1 MSDTTTTASAAAP
14 RRSAAQWTIVAVLV
28 ILGIL
33 ALIAAILFITGTANS
48 IHFLS
53 GSVHHGHHGIRLTVS
68 LVAAVLLLGAAG
80 YFMKTTSKSL
90 VRDSGRR
97 PASAAVP
104 PVNFSTALAVD
115 VPCGRAHISITRPEL
130 TAKPLAQ
137 PRENGDDA
145 CAFRMAT
152 AVGG

>member
-1 MSDTTTTASAAAP
+1 MSDTTSTASAAAP

-68 LVAAVLLLGAAG
+68 LVAAVLLFGAAG
-80 YFMKTTSKSL
+80 YFMKTTSKS
-90 VRDSGRR
+90 
-97 PASAAVP
+97 
-104 PVNFSTALAVD
+104 
-115 VPCGRAHISITRPEL
+115 
-130 TAKPLAQ
+130 
-137 PRENGDDA
+137 
-145 CAFRMAT
+145 
-152 AVGG
+152 

>member
-90 VRDSGRR
+90 ARDSGRR
-97 PASAAVP
+97 PASATAMPPLIFDRSGGRCAVRSRSHFHHEAR
-104 PVNFSTALAVD
+104 VNCETS
-115 VPCGRAHISITRPEL
+115 RA
-130 TAKPLAQ
+130 AA
-137 PRENGDDA
+137 
-145 CAFRMAT
+145 
-152 AVGG
+152 